1 MPIGTI
7 KSINE
12 RGFGFLAAE
21 DGVEYFF
28 HRSSVEGG
36 AFESL
41 TRGSQV
47 EFEIE
52 ASTRGPRAGRV
63 RAASWLR
70 RPSASRRSSAP
81 FVGFIRTFPQ
91 LVTRFTIPGS
101 AGSYTM
107 GGERPASLT

>member
-1 MPIGTI
+1 MDRSPPLASRAGRSIRLARRAAKRYGRLQMPIGTI

-52 ASTRGPRAGRV
+52 PSTRGPRAGRV
-63 RAASWLR
+63 RAA
-70 RPSASRRSSAP
+70 
-81 FVGFIRTFPQ
+81 
-91 LVTRFTIPGS
+91 
-101 AGSYTM
+101 
-107 GGERPASLT
+107 

>member
-1 MPIGTI
+1 MDRSPPLASRAGRSIRLARRAALRHGRLQMPIGTI

-52 ASTRGPRAGRV
+52 PSTRGPRAGRV
-63 RAASWLR
+63 RAA
-70 RPSASRRSSAP
+70 
-81 FVGFIRTFPQ
+81 
-91 LVTRFTIPGS
+91 
-101 AGSYTM
+101 
-107 GGERPASLT
+107 

>member
-1 MPIGTI
+1 LRYGRLHMAIGTI
-7 KSINE
+7 KSVNE

-36 AFESL
+36 AFEQL

-52 ASTRGPRAGRV
+52 PSTRGPRAGRV
-63 RAASWLR
+63 RAA
-70 RPSASRRSSAP
+70 
-81 FVGFIRTFPQ
+81 
-91 LVTRFTIPGS
+91 
-101 AGSYTM
+101 
-107 GGERPASLT
+107 